1 MGRSRLVFLICVYN
15 EKKTIFKIIRKCK
28 KIGDV
33 IVVDD
38 GSDDGSSINL
48 KKTKRIYYIKNKSNI
63 GYDKSIRKGFSFAF
77 KKKYKYLVT
86 VDGDNQHK
94 HSDIKKISKLIT
106 KKYDCVYS
114 IRDNFANKLE
124 LLLSVVTRFKFNVKD
139 ILCGLKAYNLEKC
152 KSIKNK
158 KSFLNNNIGVFYF
171 LNIIK
176 DKENTTKELKIKIK
190 ERVKDKSRFY
200 RNFSSN
206 FILIKLSVAILFS
219 SI

>member
-1 MGRSRLVFLICVYN
+1 MGRSKLVFLICVYN

-94 HSDIKKISKLIT
+94 HSDIKKNW
-106 KKYDCVYS
+106 YS
-114 IRDNFANKLE
+114 
-124 LLLSVVTRFKFNVKD
+124 
-139 ILCGLKAYNLEKC
+139 G
-152 KSIKNK
+152 
-158 KSFLNNNIGVFYF
+158 
-171 LNIIK
+171 
-176 DKENTTKELKIKIK
+176 
-190 ERVKDKSRFY
+190 
-200 RNFSSN
+200 
-206 FILIKLSVAILFS
+206 
-219 SI
+219 